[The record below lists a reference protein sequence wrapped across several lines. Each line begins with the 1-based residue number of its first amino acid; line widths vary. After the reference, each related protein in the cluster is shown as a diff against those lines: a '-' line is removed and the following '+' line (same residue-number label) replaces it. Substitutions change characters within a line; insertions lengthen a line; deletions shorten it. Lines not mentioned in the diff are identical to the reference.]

1 LQKILKSAGASTLVP
16 EEDFLACDGNVEEL
30 VFERLSEVKL
40 KEDGCYLV
48 IPDTSRVSECNF
60 LRTRYDIYGRVLL
73 YTLECARLKLG
84 LPNPQMQVEE
94 FLGWREHLL
103 RADEEAGA
111 EAAVLWLRV
120 RSFLVRKHDSIIVL
134 KFV

>member
-1 LQKILKSAGASTLVP
+1 
-16 EEDFLACDGNVEEL
+16 
-30 VFERLSEVKL
+30 
-40 KEDGCYLV
+40 
-48 IPDTSRVSECNF
+48 
-60 LRTRYDIYGRVLL
+60 
-73 YTLECARLKLG
+73 
-84 LPNPQMQVEE
+84 MQVEE

-120 RSFLVRKHDSIIVL
+120 RSFMVRIHDSIIVL

>member
-1 LQKILKSAGASTLVP
+1 
-16 EEDFLACDGNVEEL
+16 
-30 VFERLSEVKL
+30 
-40 KEDGCYLV
+40 
-48 IPDTSRVSECNF
+48 
-60 LRTRYDIYGRVLL
+60 
-73 YTLECARLKLG
+73 
-84 LPNPQMQVEE
+84 MQVEE

-111 EAAVLWLRV
+111 EAAVLWLKV